1 MSFRPAVILAL
12 GVLSCARLFA
22 GPTPASADPFPS
34 PAIPKNALAYW
45 SSAKTQL
52 NGTELTVYDVVG
64 GNNFTSPASVTALPA
79 AGITFEG
86 NQSAPV
92 KITSKQIVSP
102 EFYISLDM
110 LPSGLG
116 GEHQTPLYLYTFCEL
131 RYRLS
136 RSELTL
142 NVWRK
147 DNAGDVKTAGSVKLP
162 IVTGKW
168 NRVQVVISGEIAR
181 LTINGVTAQ
190 TALDG
195 TWDNLVPAK
204 PLMIGFGGTDR
215 AFSGK
220 LDHILFAPTP

>member
-1 MSFRPAVILAL
+1 MSFRPALLLAL
-12 GVLSCARLFA
+12 GALGCFRLLA
-22 GPTPASADPFPS
+22 GPTPASSEPFPS
-34 PAIPKNALAYW
+34 PAIPQNALAYW

-52 NGTELTVYDVVG
+52 NGTELTVYDAIG
-64 GNNFTSPASVTALPA
+64 GNHFTAAAAVTAQPA

-86 NQSAPV
+86 TQTAPV
-92 KITSKQIVSP
+92 KVTSKQIVSP
-102 EFYISLDM
+102 EFCISLDIQ
-110 LPSGLG
+110 PSGLG

-147 DNAGDVKTAGSVKLP
+147 DNAGDIKTAGSVKLP

-168 NRVQVVISGEIAR
+168 NRVQVVISGDVAR
-181 LTINGVTAQ
+181 LTINGVTVQ

-220 LDHILFAPTP
+220 LDHILFTPAP

>member
-12 GVLSCARLFA
+12 GVLSCARLLA
-22 GPTPASADPFPS
+22 GPTPASAEPFPS

-102 EFYISLDM
+102 EFCISLDM

-116 GEHQTPLYLYTFCEL
+116 AEHQTPLYLYTFCEL

-168 NRVQVVISGEIAR
+168 NRVQVVISGDIAR
-181 LTINGVTAQ
+181 LTINGVFAQ

-220 LDHILFAPTP
+220 LDHILFTPTP